1 MKMQLFNE
9 KEQNFQEMRT
19 FCAPVR
25 KHQYF
30 LWIIDGFG
38 GAFVEKSRNLAKL
51 SHFHEIMGILRKSGN
66 FFKIC
71 EFQLNSSF

>member
-38 GAFVEKSRNLAKL
+38 GAFVEKSRNLA
-51 SHFHEIMGILRKSGN
+51 
-66 FFKIC
+66 
-71 EFQLNSSF
+71 